1 MSARKHIEAR
11 VRNERY
17 LYILS
22 LRPDFTSQLELRLT
36 SSCFILSGL
45 KISIT
50 VAVNAYTNN
59 KDLGQTAH
67 PSDLLSGQH
76 VTFRYRLEPRES
88 YNSV

>member
-1 MSARKHIEAR
+1 MYNLGVPNANTCTNFGMK
-11 VRNERY
+11 
-17 LYILS
+17 
-22 LRPDFTSQLELRLT
+22 
-36 SSCFILSGL
+36 SGL